1 MINKVNVS
9 TANKMYTKMLKKI
22 NNEFKKKF
30 NIKKIK
36 KNQRLCL
43 KLLLDKSSVTNY

>member
-36 KNQRLCL
+36 KI
-43 KLLLDKSSVTNY
+43 KDFV